1 MEKELSVAVSPI
13 CEKDGKKY
21 AFVSFTEGE
30 KYAEGKIPD
39 CTIVSNKGFSDED
52 IRVLELY
59 MKNDLARLKR
69 MAAGV
74 NVLGAFMKD

>member
-1 MEKELSVAVSPI
+1 MDKELSVAVSPI